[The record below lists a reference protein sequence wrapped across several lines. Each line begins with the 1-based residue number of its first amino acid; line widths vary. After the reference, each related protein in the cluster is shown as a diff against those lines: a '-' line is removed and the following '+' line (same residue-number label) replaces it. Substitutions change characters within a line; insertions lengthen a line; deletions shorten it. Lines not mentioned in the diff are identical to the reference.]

1 MLGPEYNKTSYG
13 VNPTVKQTSQS
24 ISKSL
29 PISNY
34 NSSFTPFYLKRKF
47 NSFTYAPIIYLSGCN
62 ELVEKF
68 YKYFSH
74 LQKPDCKQKI
84 DLTDKYEF
92 DVSKNYIYTVSLED
106 KIDADI
112 KILNSDI
119 TPSFVLNELFH
130 VLREKTGAIL
140 FLCSNY
146 KIENTFIKS
155 YCDLFV
161 CADNISSEDVRK
173 VSPLSLIVNLEVSD
187 NSKLCIDKTLL
198 NCELKCIN

>member
-13 VNPTVKQTSQS
+13 VNPSVKQTSQA

-47 NSFTYAPIIYLSGCN
+47 STFTYAPIIYFSGCN

-74 LQKPDCKQKI
+74 LQKPENKIKI

-92 DVSKNYIYTVSLED
+92 EVSKKYIYTVSVED
-106 KIDADI
+106 NIDADI
-112 KILNSDI
+112 QIKNADI

-140 FLCSNY
+140 FICSSY

-161 CADNISSEDVRK
+161 CAEDIPSEDVRK
-173 VSPLSLIVNLEVSD
+173 VSPLSLIVNLEVSSK
-187 NSKLCIDKTLL
+187 SKLCIDKTLL
-198 NCELKCIN
+198 NSELKCIN